1 MLYSAIDNSLS
12 NDAPGRPRLLI
23 VNPDPLTRE
32 LYTHVLNL
40 DGYAVE
46 SAGDGA
52 DALEW
57 LAGEEFDVVVT
68 DRFMPKLD
76 GASMV
81 LALRSAGSNISV
93 VMISNTFAQIPLP
106 RRVTDEISAAL
117 PMPARSDEIRAA
129 VAYALRGTVCHEDS
143 VNSSRLQEC
152 KA

>member
-1 MLYSAIDNSLS
+1 MPYSAIDTSIS
-12 NDAPGRPRLLI
+12 KDAPGRPRLLI

-40 DGYAVE
+40 DGYDVE

-57 LAGEEFDVVVT
+57 LAVEECDVVVT

-93 VMISNTFAQIPLP
+93 VMISNSFAQIPLP
-106 RRVTDEISAAL
+106 ERVADEISAAV

-129 VAYALRGTVCHEDS
+129 VAYALRGTARREHS
-143 VNSSRLQEC
+143 VNSSRMQKCE
-152 KA
+152 A